1 MDLTVTQ
8 WAEVLPVIRK
18 AAAVKIISGR
28 PRQDD
33 QQILNGILWICR
45 TGAPWKDMPRRYPPY
60 QTCHRRFQEW
70 VKQGIWEDILLRLA
84 LDLKRRGKIDLSETY
99 LDGSFAAA
107 KKGALEW
114 ERLNGARVP
123 RSWQSQTEMVFLSP
137 FAHMKQTRMRLSS
150 LKKRYLAALSD
161 QRLNES

>member
-8 WAEVLPVIRK
+8 WEQVKPIIVGSLP
-18 AAAVKIISGR
+18 AKILSGR

-33 QQILNGILWICR
+33 RQILNGILWICR
-45 TGAPWKDMPRRYPPY
+45 TGAPWKDLAERYPPY

-70 VKQGIWEDILLRLA
+70 VKLGVWEDILLELA
-84 LDLKRRGKIDLSETY
+84 LDLKKRGKVDISETY
-99 LDGSFAAA
+99 LDGSFSAA

-114 ERLNGARVP
+114 ARLNGVKVQ

-137 FAHMKQTRMRLSS
+137 FAHMKRIHTRLNS
-150 LKKRYLAALSD
+150 LKKRYLAALSKD
-161 QRLNES
+161 VSEK

>member
-8 WAEVLPVIRK
+8 WALVAPCIKK
-18 AAAVKIISGR
+18 AIPAKAISGR

-33 QQILNGILWICR
+33 QKILNGILWICR
-45 TGAPWKDMPRRYPPY
+45 TGAPWKDMPARYPPY

-70 VKQGIWEDILLRLA
+70 VNHGIWETILLQLA
-84 LDLKRRGKIDLSETY
+84 LDLKKRGKIDLSETY
-99 LDGSFAAA
+99 LDGSFSAA

-137 FAHMKQTRMRLSS
+137 FAHMKQIHTRLNS
-150 LKKRYLAALSD
+150 LKKRYLVALSEEG
-161 QRLNES
+161 LSE

>member
-8 WAEVLPVIRK
+8 WEQVLPVIRK
-18 AAAVKIISGR
+18 AAAAKIVSGR

-33 QQILNGILWICR
+33 RKILNGILWVCR
-45 TGAPWKDMPRRYPPY
+45 TGAPWKDIPGRYPPY

-70 VKQGIWEDILLRLA
+70 VKQGIWENILLRLA

-99 LDGSFAAA
+99 LDGSFSAA
-107 KKGALEW
+107 KKGALEL
-114 ERLNGARVP
+114 ERLSGVRVP

-137 FAHMKQTRMRLSS
+137 FAHMKQTRMRLSL

-161 QRLNES
+161 QGLSGS